1 MRGLALNFA
10 STHQTE
16 NPRGFSEVGK
26 NKQLFIAVVVR
37 WLCVLRCFGKQFSK
51 IDYEQQTV
59 IEMRGSFFFRN
70 ELDKENQE
78 GLTQRK
84 RK

>member
-1 MRGLALNFA
+1 MRDLIIDFSKYKPTIESAMIFVIRPALAINFI
-10 STHQTE
+10 
-16 NPRGFSEVGK
+16 PCCMP
-26 NKQLFIAVVVR
+26 
-37 WLCVLRCFGKQFSK
+37 LCVLRCFGKQFGK

-78 GLTQRK
+78 GLTQR
-84 RK
+84 